1 VVNASLNWASIVGI
15 VLAVGG
21 ALLYFM
27 RSFKPALARDY
38 DVFFAAVGLLC
49 GGILFFQGWR
59 LDPILQFGQF
69 LLAGTTVFFAYE
81 SVRLRGITTEQAR
94 RSSFIDD
101 DDGPPVGP
109 RIGGRDAWGND
120 LDRFDE
126 PEPLRRRIRSRQGM
140 DEPADGEDF
149 YRPRTSPRTAIPER
163 AVSRS
168 GRGSASDDWNPG
180 PSAAGP
186 RDLPPRTGRYGP
198 DASAGDSYGNGPGPR
213 ASAYGSGP
221 GPAAEAGPGFGARR
235 RDKDDGRR
243 GTRPSANSSADDMPR
258 SGRRPGSGPIQPPG
272 GAPLGSPSRGNAS
285 LGNPSLGNPSLG
297 NRGAVP
303 QGSPIAGSSPY
314 GSRSAAGQEPGLGN
328 RPGPLGAAPRSNQ
341 PPLGRSGS
349 PRPAGPGMAD
359 AEFRS
364 LHQENGS
371 ASASP
376 GAERPGA
383 RGDGRPS
390 GLSSESGPGASG
402 NAPASAPPRRDN
414 SSRFD
419 D

>member
-1 VVNASLNWASIVGI
+1 MVNASLNWASIVGI

-163 AVSRS
+163 AMSRS

-198 DASAGDSYGNGPGPR
+198 DASAGDGYGNGAGPR

-243 GTRPSANSSADDMPR
+243 GTRPSAISSADDMPR

-272 GAPLGSPSRGNAS
+272 GAPLGSPSLGNA
-285 LGNPSLGNPSLG
+285 SLGNPSLG

-314 GSRSAAGQEPGLGN
+314 GSRAAAGQEPGLGN

-359 AEFRS
+359 AEFRP
-364 LHQENGS
+364 LRQENGS
-371 ASASP
+371 SSANP
-376 GAERPGA
+376 GTERPGA

-390 GLSSESGPGASG
+390 GPSSESGPGASG

>member
-1 VVNASLNWASIVGI
+1 MVNASLNWASIVGI

-198 DASAGDSYGNGPGPR
+198 DASAGDSYGNGAGPR

-221 GPAAEAGPGFGARR
+221 GPAEAGPGFGARR

-243 GTRPSANSSADDMPR
+243 GTRPSAISSADDMPR

-272 GAPLGSPSRGNAS
+272 GAPLGSPSLGNA
-285 LGNPSLGNPSLG
+285 SLGNPSLG

-314 GSRSAAGQEPGLGN
+314 GSRAAAGQEPGLGN

-349 PRPAGPGMAD
+349 PRPSGPGMAD
-359 AEFRS
+359 AEFRP
-364 LHQENGS
+364 LRQDNGS
-371 ASASP
+371 ANP
-376 GAERPGA
+376 GTERPGA

-390 GLSSESGPGASG
+390 GPSSESGPGASG

>member
-1 VVNASLNWASIVGI
+1 MVNASLNWASIVGI

-101 DDGPPVGP
+101 DDGAPVGP

-140 DEPADGEDF
+140 DERADEEDF

-168 GRGSASDDWNPG
+168 GRGSAPDDWNPG
-180 PSAAGP
+180 PAADGP
-186 RDLPPRTGRYGP
+186 RDLQPRAGRYGP
-198 DASAGDSYGNGPGPR
+198 EGAGADSYGNGPESR
-213 ASAYGSGP
+213 AAAYGSRGP
-221 GPAAEAGPGFGARR
+221 GGSAETSPGFGARR
-235 RDKDDGRR
+235 REKDEGRR
-243 GTRPSANSSADDMPR
+243 GTRPSAISGADDIPR
-258 SGRRPGSGPIQPPG
+258 SGRRPGSGPVQPPG
-272 GAPLGSPSRGNAS
+272 GAPLGNPP
-285 LGNPSLGNPSLG
+285 LGNRPLGNRPLG

-303 QGSPIAGSSPY
+303 QGSPIAGSSAY
-314 GSRSAAGQEPGLGN
+314 GVRPAAGPEPGLGN
-328 RPGPLGAAPRSNQ
+328 RPGPLGASPRSNQ
-341 PPLGRSGS
+341 PPLGRPSS
-349 PRPAGPGMAD
+349 PRSAGPAMSD
-359 AEFRS
+359 AEFRPLRQNEGTAS
-364 LHQENGS
+364 S
-371 ASASP
+371 AAD
-376 GAERPGA
+376 RPGV
-383 RGDGRPS
+383 RGDGSPL
-390 GLSSESGPGASG
+390 GPSSESGPGPSVSSS
-402 NAPASAPPRRDN
+402 ASANPRRDN

>member
-1 VVNASLNWASIVGI
+1 MVNASLNWASIVGI

-21 ALLYFM
+21 ALLYFI

-38 DVFFAAVGLLC
+38 DVFFAAIGLLC

-101 DDGPPVGP
+101 EDGAPVGP
-109 RIGGRDAWGND
+109 RFGGRDAWGND
-120 LDRFDE
+120 LDRLDE

-140 DEPADGEDF
+140 DERTDEEDF

-168 GRGSASDDWNPG
+168 GRGSAPADWNPG
-180 PSAAGP
+180 PSPAGP

-198 DASAGDSYGNGPGPR
+198 EGAGGDSFGNGPAPR
-213 ASAYGSGP
+213 AAYGSGGP
-221 GPAAEAGPGFGARR
+221 GPSADAGPGFGARR
-235 RDKDDGRR
+235 RDRDEGRR
-243 GTRPSANSSADDMPR
+243 GTRPSAISSADDMPR
-258 SGRRPGSGPIQPPG
+258 SGRRPEGSPSGAPG
-272 GAPLGSPSRGNAS
+272 VAPLGS
-285 LGNPSLGNPSLG
+285 
-297 NRGAVP
+297 RGAVP
-303 QGSPIAGSSPY
+303 QGSPIAGANAY
-314 GSRSAAGQEPGLGN
+314 GFRPGAGPEPGLGN
-328 RPGPLGAAPRSNQ
+328 GSAPLGSAPRSNQ
-341 PPLGRSGS
+341 PPLGRSGGGS
-349 PRPAGPGMAD
+349 GRESGREGGRSSGPAMSD
-359 AEFRS
+359 AEFRP
-364 LHQENGS
+364 LRQVEGP
-371 ASASP
+371 ASP
-376 GAERPGA
+376 SADGPGA
-383 RGDGRPS
+383 RGDGRPAAPS
-390 GLSSESGPGASG
+390 FESGPGRGGSSAASTTPG
-402 NAPASAPPRRDN
+402 RDN

>member
-1 VVNASLNWASIVGI
+1 MVNASLNWASIVGI

-38 DVFFAAVGLLC
+38 DVFFAAIGLLC

-101 DDGPPVGP
+101 EDGASVGP

-120 LDRFDE
+120 LDRLDE

-140 DEPADGEDF
+140 DERTDEEDF

-168 GRGSASDDWNPG
+168 GRGSAPDDWNPG
-180 PSAAGP
+180 PSPAGS

-198 DASAGDSYGNGPGPR
+198 EGAGGDSFGNGPAPR
-213 ASAYGSGP
+213 AAYGSGGP
-221 GPAAEAGPGFGARR
+221 GPSADAGPGFGARR
-235 RDKDDGRR
+235 RDRDEGRR
-243 GTRPSANSSADDMPR
+243 GTRPSAISSADDMPR
-258 SGRRPGSGPIQPPG
+258 SGRRPE
-272 GAPLGSPSRGNAS
+272 GSPSGPPGVA
-285 LGNPSLGNPSLG
+285 PLG

-303 QGSPIAGSSPY
+303 QGSPIAGASAY
-314 GSRSAAGQEPGLGN
+314 GFRPGAGQEPGLGN
-328 RPGPLGAAPRSNQ
+328 GSGPLGAAPRSNQ
-341 PPLGRSGS
+341 PSLGRSGRES
-349 PRPAGPGMAD
+349 GREGGRSSGPAMSD
-359 AEFRS
+359 AEFRP
-364 LHQENGS
+364 LRQVEGP
-371 ASASP
+371 ASP
-376 GAERPGA
+376 SADGPGA
-383 RGDGRPS
+383 HGDGRPAAPS
-390 GLSSESGPGASG
+390 FESGPGRGGSSAASTTPG
-402 NAPASAPPRRDN
+402 RDN

>member
-101 DDGPPVGP
+101 DDGAPVGP

-140 DEPADGEDF
+140 DERADEEDF

-168 GRGSASDDWNPG
+168 GRGSAPDDWNPG
-180 PSAAGP
+180 PAADGP
-186 RDLPPRTGRYGP
+186 RDLQPRAGRYGP
-198 DASAGDSYGNGPGPR
+198 EGAGADSYGNGPESR
-213 ASAYGSGP
+213 AAAYGSRGP
-221 GPAAEAGPGFGARR
+221 GGSAETSPGFGARR
-235 RDKDDGRR
+235 REKDEGRR
-243 GTRPSANSSADDMPR
+243 GTRPSAISGADDIPR
-258 SGRRPGSGPIQPPG
+258 SGRRPGSGPVQPPG
-272 GAPLGSPSRGNAS
+272 GAPLGNPP
-285 LGNPSLGNPSLG
+285 LGNRPLG

-303 QGSPIAGSSPY
+303 QGSPIAGSSAY
-314 GSRSAAGQEPGLGN
+314 GVRPAAGPEPGLGN
-328 RPGPLGAAPRSNQ
+328 RPGPLGASPRSNQ
-341 PPLGRSGS
+341 PPLGRPSS
-349 PRPAGPGMAD
+349 PRSAGPAMSD
-359 AEFRS
+359 AEFRPLRQNEGPAS
-364 LHQENGS
+364 S
-371 ASASP
+371 AAD
-376 GAERPGA
+376 RPGV
-383 RGDGRPS
+383 RGDGSPL
-390 GLSSESGPGASG
+390 GPSSESGPGPSVSSS
-402 NAPASAPPRRDN
+402 ASANPRRDN